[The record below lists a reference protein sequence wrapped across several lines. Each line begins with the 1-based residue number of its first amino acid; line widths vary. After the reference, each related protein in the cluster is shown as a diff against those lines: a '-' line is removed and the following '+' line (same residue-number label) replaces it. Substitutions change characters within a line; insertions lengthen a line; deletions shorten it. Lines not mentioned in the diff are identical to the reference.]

1 MSALPSAPLVP
12 ALAGL
17 VYAFRFRPGQPPQQ
31 LRDEEVLPALQTQD
45 GWLWLH
51 FQLNDTRARD
61 WIAHCAALPEVA
73 RALFADHDDHPRLE
87 SEDGALFGILTDF
100 QMELDG
106 VAEDFGRL
114 RFACT
119 PQIIVSAR
127 RQALRSVEQT
137 RLSLGRGAPAEAP
150 VAIIDRF
157 IDCFCDGANAMLQT
171 FAQAL
176 DHVEDHIVSDRV
188 EDERKDLARVRRK
201 GVALKRQLA
210 STLALLRPLASRPEE
225 DDEGPQIESE
235 PLVQRLEE
243 LSREL
248 SAVQERARL
257 LQDEISA
264 KLAEE
269 TNRSLNRISLMTAA
283 MLPGTLITGLF
294 GMNTGS
300 VPFAQTE
307 GGFWWAFMICVL
319 ATLTFFVF
327 LRRTGAGSK

>member
-1 MSALPSAPLVP
+1 MSDLLTATPSP

-17 VYAFRFRPGQPPQQ
+17 ICAFHFDGEGTPRA
-31 LRDEEVLPALQTQD
+31 LRDNEVPAALEQAD

-51 FQLNDTRARD
+51 FQLNDARARG
-61 WIAHCAALPEVA
+61 WIEHRPELPESA
-73 RALFADHDDHPRLE
+73 RALFEDHDDHPRIE
-87 SEDGALFGILTDF
+87 TEEGALFGILTDF

-106 VAEDFGRL
+106 GGEDFGRL

-119 PQIIVSAR
+119 GRVMISAR
-127 RQALRSVEQT
+127 RQGLRSVEET
-137 RLSLGRGAPAEAP
+137 RLALGRGALAETPTA
-150 VAIIDRF
+150 VLEHF
-157 IDCFCDGANAMLQT
+157 IDSFCDGASHLLGT
-171 FAQAL
+171 FAHAL
-176 DHVEDHIVSDRV
+176 DHVEDHVVADRV
-188 EDERKDLARVRRK
+188 EDERRHLAPIRRRV
-201 GVALKRQLA
+201 VALNRQL
-210 STLALLRPLASRPEE
+210 STTLALLRPLATRHAGEAPRL
-225 DDEGPQIESE
+225 DSE

-243 LSREL
+243 LLREL
-248 SAVQERARL
+248 ASVQERARL

-294 GMNTGS
+294 GMNAGP
-300 VPFAQTE
+300 VPFATTE

-327 LRRTGAGSK
+327 LRRPGAGSN